1 MADNGQEIVIAT
13 EAPSAVALATSP
25 MELLSRALE
34 RGADLAMVEKLM
46 DLAERQERNMAKK
59 AFDAAVA
66 EAKKEIPV
74 IKTNA
79 SGHNDKR
86 YADQGAFA
94 SVVDPI
100 IAKHGLS
107 YRYRANQSPNV
118 VEVTCVLSHRDGYS
132 EETTLS
138 SAPDGSG
145 GKNSIQAI
153 GSALTYLQRY
163 SLKLALGL
171 AASKD
176 DDGKAAT
183 GGDAINEEQLKELQD
198 LASKS
203 KADLEK
209 LCAYF
214 RVEAL
219 PDLRASQFQNAKA
232 ALQAKVAQVAKKAGG
247 SK

>member
-1 MADNGQEIVIAT
+1 VADSSNEITKVEVQEV
-13 EAPSAVALATSP
+13 PSLSRSP
-25 MELLSRALE
+25 MDLLAQALE

-79 SGHNDKR
+79 TGHNDKR

-100 IAKHGLS
+100 IAQHGLS
-107 YRYRANQSPNV
+107 YRYRANQSANM

-176 DDGKAAT
+176 DDGRSAD
-183 GGDAINEEQLKELQD
+183 GDEPISNEQLLEIRAKLET
-198 LASKS
+198 SG
-203 KADLEK
+203 ADIAKFCDYLK
-209 LCAYF
+209 
-214 RVEAL
+214 VEAL
-219 PDLRASQFQNAKA
+219 PDIRKKDYPKALAAIAQRIKAKK
-232 ALQAKVAQVAKKAGG
+232 QAKPEAAQ
-247 SK
+247 